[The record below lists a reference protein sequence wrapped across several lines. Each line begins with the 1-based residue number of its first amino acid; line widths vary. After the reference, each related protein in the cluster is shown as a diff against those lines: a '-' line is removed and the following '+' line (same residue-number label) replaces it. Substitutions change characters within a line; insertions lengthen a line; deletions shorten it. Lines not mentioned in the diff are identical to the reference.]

1 MKNPLL
7 PQFVQECLKNLR
19 NAGFEAYPVG
29 GCVRDLCLGRT
40 PGDWDVASSALPET
54 VKALFPRTIPT
65 GIAHGTVTVL
75 FKSGKVEVTTFRR
88 DGAYADGRH
97 PDTVT
102 FDAGLREDLARRD
115 FTINAMA
122 LGPDGAVIDPFGGM
136 DDLKQKRI
144 RCVGDP
150 AARFS
155 EDALRM
161 LRAVRFSAQLGF
173 ALEPET
179 AAAIRLL
186 APLAAK
192 VSAERV
198 RVEVEKTLCSPNP
211 ALSELFFSFGLFP
224 GIKKPDLQGLELVE
238 NTPRYRWAA
247 FCHRLGSTGL
257 LRALKPDKRTLSACE
272 GALQI
277 LAEGPVNN
285 WLAMLS
291 RYGREACEAA
301 AAVAGDE
308 GLFAVLAESPCYRPD
323 QLALTGQDLMEL
335 GFHDTQI
342 GEAQRRLLS
351 HVLEHP
357 QDNRKEVLRELLTEG
372 QGKPS

>member
-1 MKNPLL
+1 MKSPFL
-7 PQFVQECLKNLR
+7 PQFVRKCLEDLR
-19 NAGFEAYPVG
+19 DAGFEAYPVG
-29 GCVRDLCLGRT
+29 GCVRDLRLGRP
-40 PGDWDVASSALPET
+40 PGDWDVATSALPEAVRTLFSRT
-54 VKALFPRTIPT
+54 VPT

-75 FKSGKVEVTTFRR
+75 FPVGKIEVTTFRR
-88 DGAYADGRH
+88 DGAYLDGRH

-102 FDAGLREDLARRD
+102 FDAGLFEDLSRRD

-122 LGPDGAVIDPFGGM
+122 LGPDDAVIDPFGGM
-136 DDLKQKRI
+136 ADLKMKLI

-173 ALEPET
+173 SIEPET

-198 RVEVEKTLCSPNP
+198 RVEVEKTLCSPRP
-211 ALSELFFSFGLFP
+211 ALTELFFSFGLFP
-224 GIKKPDLQGLELVE
+224 GIPAPDLQGLEQVK
-238 NTPRYRWAA
+238 NVPRYRWAA
-247 FCHRLGSTGL
+247 LCRALGSADL
-257 LRALKPDKRTLSACE
+257 LQTLKPDKKTLTACE

-277 LAEGPVNN
+277 LSEGPVNN
-285 WLAMLS
+285 WLELLS
-291 RYGREACEAA
+291 RFGQDACQTA
-301 AAVAGDE
+301 AAVLGDE
-308 GLFAVLAESPCYRPD
+308 SLGVLLAEGPCYRVD
-323 QLALTGQDLMEL
+323 QLALTGRDLVKL
-335 GFHDTQI
+335 GLRDAQI
-342 GEAQRRLLS
+342 GKTQRRLLA

-357 QDNRKEVLRELLTEG
+357 RDNRKEILLGLLREG
-372 QGKPS
+372 